1 MSVTDPVADAL
12 TQIRN
17 ALRIGR
23 DKVDVRASKL
33 ISGMMNILKKEG
45 FIQDARQMEE
55 GSRGYVRIYLK
66 YGPDG
71 EKLIR
76 RIRRVST
83 PGRRIYRKSSSLG
96 RTLRGQGVTVLSTNR
111 GVLSDRDCRERG
123 VGGEVLCEVW

>member
-23 DKVDVRASKL
+23 DKVDVRANKL
-33 ISGMMNILKKEG
+33 LAGMMNILKKEG

-55 GSRGYVRIYLK
+55 GPRGYLRVYLK

-83 PGRRIYRKSSSLG
+83 PGRRVYRGASSLG
-96 RTLRGQGVTVLSTNR
+96 RILRGQGVTVLSTNR